1 MGNDVAVPC
10 LGAYTAAD
18 NFFNTLPSQ
27 AKFKALE
34 RATEGS
40 WTDTVSAIVEKDVA
54 LDSLSSSFYG
64 CHYYVERAGKINI
77 TCPEER

>member
-1 MGNDVAVPC
+1 MMLLYLAWEHILQPTD
-10 LGAYTAAD
+10 
-18 NFFNTLPSQ
+18 FFNTLPCQ

-40 WTDTVSAIVEKDVA
+40 WTDTVSAIVKKDVA
-54 LDSLSSSFYG
+54 LDSLSSSFYR
-64 CHYYVERAGKINI
+64 CYYYVKRACKINV